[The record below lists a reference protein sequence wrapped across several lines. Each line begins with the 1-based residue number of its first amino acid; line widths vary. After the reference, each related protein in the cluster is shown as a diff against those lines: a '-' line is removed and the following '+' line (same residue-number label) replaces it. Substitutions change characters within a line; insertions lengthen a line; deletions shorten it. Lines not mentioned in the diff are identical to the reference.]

1 MPVCWQSRLGLLRKA
16 PLNDWVSLKEGFFS
30 RIREKISCFNG
41 LSICTIQVTD
51 LSVCQWRLTKKIQH
65 VFLECEQFKVDRG
78 IFVCCVEMKS
88 TCKVK
93 EMANGIRLS
102 G

>member
-1 MPVCWQSRLGLLRKA
+1 M
-16 PLNDWVSLKEGFFS
+16 
-30 RIREKISCFNG
+30 
-41 LSICTIQVTD
+41 TD

-78 IFVCCVEMKS
+78 ISVCCVEMQS

-102 G
+102 GQLEEHELKLYIYKCKLLS